1 MKYIN
6 ITVKPSSYR
15 DMVKDALLKAGWTFT
30 GSGYDLEDDI
40 GDLDGVPPSGASPK
54 EFGPMP
60 IPVNPPFNPQQIP
73 DKPVP
78 GGSQTPNKPP
88 G

>member
-1 MKYIN
+1 
-6 ITVKPSSYR
+6 
-15 DMVKDALLKAGWTFT
+15 MVKDALLKAGWTFT

-60 IPVNPPFNPQQIP
+60 IAVNLPPGAGGPQIP
-73 DKPVP
+73 RKPAT
-78 GGSQTPNKPP
+78 GGPQTPNKPP